1 MAQKQ
6 PCFRRIL
13 ELRGQGSGEAE
24 VADGHDLFACVKK
37 KGTPTAFVRHSFYV
51 CPEPVL
57 VNRPA
62 VHAQS
67 QFQKT
72 GRPLN

>member
-24 VADGHDLFACVKK
+24 V
-37 KGTPTAFVRHSFYV
+37 
-51 CPEPVL
+51 
-57 VNRPA
+57 
-62 VHAQS
+62 
-67 QFQKT
+67 
-72 GRPLN
+72 

>member
-1 MAQKQ
+1 MTQKQ

-37 KGTPTAFVRHSFYV
+37 KGTPTAFVRRSFY
-51 CPEPVL
+51 
-57 VNRPA
+57 
-62 VHAQS
+62 
-67 QFQKT
+67 
-72 GRPLN
+72 